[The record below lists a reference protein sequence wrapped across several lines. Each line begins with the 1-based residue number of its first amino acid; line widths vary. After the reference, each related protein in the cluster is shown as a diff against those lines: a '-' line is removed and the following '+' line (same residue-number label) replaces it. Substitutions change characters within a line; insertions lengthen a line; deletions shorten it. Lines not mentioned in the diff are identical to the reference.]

1 MIEKLIK
8 KYFDKTSSPEE
19 KKDIYESLVNNPSEY
34 AQYFAEEEWKAFV
47 DSNEN
52 GSEHESE
59 FLNRKYKAAKA
70 KNIVFYKR
78 MGYAAASVIVLFL
91 SFWMTKVY
99 FLNKQ
104 PQISAQKFTG
114 SPDLIIRFNASP
126 VAEKIVLSDSS
137 VVELSAGGKISYPRN
152 FEPGRRTIQLEGTAI
167 FKISKDPKRPFT
179 VFCKE
184 VATTAL
190 GTKFRVSNSKSVNVL
205 VELIEG
211 KVLVRRSSKEEND
224 KNEKYYLVAGDVIS
238 FNRSNNIFT
247 KIYSTIAKDENK
259 APLIAA
265 GNRETAARR
274 KNVAIL
280 SERRIETESSIQFNG
295 EMLPKVLDYMSA
307 AYKVKIIY
315 PTKYISRIRFVG
327 TVHKNE
333 SIHQILQNIAI
344 MNELQLKQDTANNIF
359 IVQIPSR

>member
-8 KYFDKTSSPEE
+8 KYFDKNSSPEE
-19 KKDIYESLVNNPSEY
+19 KKNIYESLVNNQSEY
-34 AQYFAEEEWKAFV
+34 TQYFDEEEWKAFV
-47 DSNEN
+47 DSND

-70 KNIVFYKR
+70 KNIIFYKR
-78 MGYAAASVIVLFL
+78 MVYAAASVIVLFL

-104 PQISAQKFTG
+104 PEISTRKYTG
-114 SPDLIIRFNASP
+114 SPDLIVRFNASP

-137 VVELSAGGKISYPRN
+137 VVELSGGSKISYPRN

-167 FKISKDPKRPFT
+167 FKISKDSKRPFT

-190 GTKFRVSNSKSVNVL
+190 GTKFRVSNTKSGNVL
-205 VELIEG
+205 VELMEG
-211 KVLVRRSSKEEND
+211 KVLVRRSAKEEND
-224 KNEKYYLVAGDVIS
+224 KNEQYYLVAGDVLS
-238 FNRSNNIFT
+238 FNRSNNMFT
-247 KIYSTIAKDENK
+247 KTYSTIANDKDK
-259 APLIAA
+259 APSIAA
-265 GNRETAARR
+265 GNRETTTLP

-280 SERRIETESSIQFNG
+280 SDRRIETASSIQFNG

-333 SIHQILQNIAI
+333 NIYQILQNIAI
-344 MNELQLKQDTANNIF
+344 MNELQLKQDTANNVF
-359 IVQIPSR
+359 IIRTPSK